1 MKRSKGITLLAL
13 VITIVIMLLLAGV
26 ALQMAMG
33 ENGLIVKSTQAK
45 REQAKA
51 ELLEIVKLNY
61 LNLKTKAIENSQ
73 PSPEYELSLSTSEFL
88 DKYNIVNDNIVDKQG
103 NIIETKQEILNILK
117 MLYPHTEGK
126 KIVGG
131 VEIPESDKDKM
142 ILKLKVLEN
151 TTMIF
156 MAVYNSGYVEKSE
169 RVTIDYGNGEKEE
182 ITDYYSGY
190 FKTYNVG
197 EYIIKAEN
205 VTDFSIINGE
215 TEKYELEILHW
226 GKIKEKE
233 ETNIINLQNVSKIYE
248 PEPDKIPIRY
258 TEPKFYDIPEWL
270 FSKKITSKKMSE
282 IKSGKNITRIP
293 EELFKNCIN
302 IEEFYSAF
310 QGCSNIEEIPENL
323 FKHNIKAKNFSTTF
337 GSMYKIKEIPE
348 NLFKHNINAE
358 DFTGTFSYC
367 TGIKEIPENL
377 FRYNNK
383 AERFEK
389 TFEECIS
396 LESIPENLFKYN
408 ENIRNFWQ
416 TFLNCQKVG
425 VIPNK
430 IIEKV
435 KKVKENGG
443 SLYETFRGCER
454 ASNFSQL
461 PEYMIR

>member
-1 MKRSKGITLLAL
+1 MKRTKGITLLAL

-73 PSPEYELSLSTSEFL
+73 PSPEYELSLSTTEFL
-88 DKYNIVNDNIVDKQG
+88 DKYNIVDDNIVDKQG
-103 NIIETKQEILNILK
+103 NIIETKQEILNTLK
-117 MLYPHTEGK
+117 MLYPHK

-142 ILKLKVLEN
+142 ILKIKVLEN

-258 TEPKFYDIPEWL
+258 TEPKFHDIPEWL

-310 QGCSNIEEIPENL
+310 QGCYNIEEIPENL
-323 FKHNIKAKNFSTTF
+323 FKYNSKA
-337 GSMYKIKEIPE
+337 MI
-348 NLFKHNINAE
+348 
-358 DFTGTFSYC
+358 
-367 TGIKEIPENL
+367 
-377 FRYNNK
+377 
-383 AERFEK
+383 FEK
-389 TFEECIS
+389 TFQECGS

-430 IIEKV
+430 IIENV
-435 KKVKENGG
+435 KKIKENGG

>member
-1 MKRSKGITLLAL
+1 
-13 VITIVIMLLLAGV
+13 
-26 ALQMAMG
+26 MAMG

-45 REQAKA
+45 KEQVKA

-73 PSPEYELSLSTSEFL
+73 PSPEYELSLSTTEFL
-88 DKYNIVNDNIVDKQG
+88 DKYNIVDDNIVDKQG
-103 NIIETKQEILNILK
+103 NIIETKQEILNTLK

-182 ITDYYSGY
+182 VTDYYSGY

-233 ETNIINLQNVSKIYE
+233 ETNFINLQNVSKIYE

-258 TEPKFYDIPEWL
+258 TEPKFHDIPEWL

-323 FKHNIKAKNFSTTF
+323 FKHNI
-337 GSMYKIKEIPE
+337 
-348 NLFKHNINAE
+348 NAE
-358 DFTGTFSYC
+358 YFTATFSYC

-377 FRYNNK
+377 FRYNSK
-383 AERFEK
+383 AMIFEK
-389 TFEECIS
+389 TFQECGS

-408 ENIRNFWQ
+408 GNIRNFWQ
-416 TFLNCQKVG
+416 TFLYCQKIS

-430 IIEKV
+430 IIENV

-443 SLYETFRGCER
+443 SIYETFRGCER

-461 PEYMIR
+461 PEYMKR

>member
-1 MKRSKGITLLAL
+1 MNKRKGITLLAL

-26 ALQMAMG
+26 AIQMTMG
-33 ENGLIVKSTQAK
+33 ENGLIAKSNQAK
-45 REQAKA
+45 KEQAKA
-51 ELLEIVKLNY
+51 ELLENTKLGY
-61 LNLKTKAIENSQ
+61 LNLKTKAIEKGEHN
-73 PSPEYELSLSTSEFL
+73 PEVELVLLTKEFTNN
-88 DKYNIVNDNIVDKQG
+88 YNIVDDNITDKSG
-103 NIIETKQEILNILK
+103 NTIETKQEILNTLK
-117 MLYPHTEGK
+117 MLYPNTEGK

-131 VEIPESDKDKM
+131 VEIPEEDKDKM

-156 MAVYNSGYVEKSE
+156 MAVYNDGYVEKSE

-182 ITDYYSGY
+182 VTDYYSGY

-233 ETNIINLQNVSKIYE
+233 ETNFINLQNVSKIHE

-258 TEPKFYDIPEWL
+258 QEPKFHDIPEWL
-270 FSKKITSKKMSE
+270 FSKKITSKRMSE
-282 IKSGKNITRIP
+282 IKSGKNITKIP

-302 IEEFYSAF
+302 IEVFYSVF
-310 QGCSNIEEIPENL
+310 QGCYN
-323 FKHNIKAKNFSTTF
+323 
-337 GSMYKIKEIPE
+337 IKEIPE
-348 NLFKHNINAE
+348 NLFKYNINAKNFSAAFASMYNIKEIPENLFKYNVNAE
-358 DFTGTFSYC
+358 DFTATFSYC

-377 FRYNNK
+377 FKYNSK
-383 AERFEK
+383 AMIFEE

-396 LESIPENLFKYN
+396 LDSIPDNLFKYN
-408 ENIRNFWQ
+408 GNIRNFWQ
-416 TFLNCQKVG
+416 TFLNCRKIAI
-425 VIPNK
+425 IPNK
-430 IIEKV
+430 IIEHI

-443 SLYETFRGCER
+443 SIYETFRGCER

>member
-1 MKRSKGITLLAL
+1 MKRTKGITLLAL

-73 PSPEYELSLSTSEFL
+73 PSPEYELSLSTTEFL
-88 DKYNIVNDNIVDKQG
+88 DKYNIVDDNIVDKQG
-103 NIIETKQEILNILK
+103 NIIETKQEILNTLK
-117 MLYPHTEGK
+117 MLYPHK

-142 ILKLKVLEN
+142 ILKIKVLEN

-258 TEPKFYDIPEWL
+258 TEPKFHDIPEWL

-310 QGCSNIEEIPENL
+310 QGCYNIEEIPENL
-323 FKHNIKAKNFSTTF
+323 FKYNIKAKNFSTTF
-337 GSMYKIKEIPE
+337 ASMYKIKEIPE
-348 NLFKHNINAE
+348 NLFK
-358 DFTGTFSYC
+358 
-367 TGIKEIPENL
+367 
-377 FRYNNK
+377 YNSK
-383 AERFEK
+383 AMIFEK
-389 TFEECIS
+389 TFQECGS

-430 IIEKV
+430 IIENV
-435 KKVKENGG
+435 KKIKENGG